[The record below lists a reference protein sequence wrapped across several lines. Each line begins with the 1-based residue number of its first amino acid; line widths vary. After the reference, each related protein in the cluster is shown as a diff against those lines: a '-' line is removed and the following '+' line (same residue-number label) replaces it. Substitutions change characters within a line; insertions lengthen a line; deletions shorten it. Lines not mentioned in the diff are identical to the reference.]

1 MTSKGGAEYTS
12 EADAY
17 WYTNDK
23 VRSMSIHT
31 ARKIKMYRQWLTILR
46 RMPERSDQRRF
57 LSSVL
62 GEDEDGACIHGIE
75 DLVSK
80 VSLRRKIVS
89 TEQRPSYLAY
99 TMLLFHFIF
108 CAVKLTFI
116 TSLALALMR
125 KRAIRAVL
133 EEQARQK
140 RQGGINHK
148 LIAMKSMKQTNPLR
162 HRALQIASFHERDS
176 DSTSSI

>member
-1 MTSKGGAEYTS
+1 MKKKSLKRSPRSMLGLSVTFDLDQNTICDKGKGGAEYTS

-23 VRSMSIHT
+23 VRSMGMHT
-31 ARKIKMYRQWLTILR
+31 ARKIKMYRRWLTILR
-46 RMPERSDQRRF
+46 RIPERSDQRRF

-89 TEQRPSYLAY
+89 IEQRCSTSYLAQ
-99 TMLLFHFIF
+99 LFR
-108 CAVKLTFI
+108 C
-116 TSLALALMR
+116 
-125 KRAIRAVL
+125 
-133 EEQARQK
+133 
-140 RQGGINHK
+140 
-148 LIAMKSMKQTNPLR
+148 
-162 HRALQIASFHERDS
+162 SFAP
-176 DSTSSI
+176 

>member
-1 MTSKGGAEYTS
+1 MKKKSLKRSPRSMLGLSVTFDLDQNTICDKGGAEYTS

-17 WYTNDK
+17 WYTNDR
-23 VRSMSIHT
+23 VRSMGMHT
-31 ARKIKMYRQWLTILR
+31 ARKIKMYRQLLTILR

-75 DLVSK
+75 DLLSK
-80 VSLRRKIVS
+80 VSLRRKI
-89 TEQRPSYLAY
+89 
-99 TMLLFHFIF
+99 
-108 CAVKLTFI
+108 
-116 TSLALALMR
+116 
-125 KRAIRAVL
+125 RAIRAVL